1 MFYLVRHGEPDYSE
15 RNSKIYQGFGVN
27 LSPLTAAG
35 IAQIKAAARDPRLA
49 GADMILSSPYVRA
62 LQTAAVLS
70 KELGIEIAVETG
82 LHEWLANKSYI
93 YESDEKAGQ
102 SYREYVEWNGAY
114 PQGEERDWETSAMM
128 RERFLRVL
136 EKYRSCGKVIVVCHG
151 MLIQS
156 VAGGGY
162 PACGQITEYRLQ

>member
-35 IAQIKAAARDPRLA
+35 IAQIKAAAQDPRLA
-49 GADMILSSPYVRA
+49 GADVILSSPYTRA

-70 KELGIEIAVETG
+70 KELGIEIAVETD

-102 SYREYVEWNGAY
+102 SYREYIEWNGVY
-114 PQGEERDWETSAMM
+114 PQGEEKDWETSAMM
-128 RERFLRVL
+128 RERALRVL
-136 EKYRSCGKVIVVCHG
+136 EKYRNCGKVIVACHG
-151 MLIQS
+151 MLIQA
-156 VAGGGY
+156 VTGGGY